1 MLKNNKKSF
10 KNVCKKTN
18 AKLHWQSKSSKFS
31 PDRLKS
37 RLTPQNRMLEKF
49 KHCSDSGKCKQIT
62 SPIDEKKIIAREDS
76 REDTE
81 SNEEY
86 EILYYSFTPPF
97 DIMSLE
103 RESNEENIQKI
114 EIDLMTK
121 FLK

>member
-49 KHCSDSGKCKQIT
+49 KHSKKYLDILNLDKPSMTFKKSI
-62 SPIDEKKIIAREDS
+62 PYHLEKYK
-76 REDTE
+76 
-81 SNEEY
+81 SN
-86 EILYYSFTPPF
+86 
-97 DIMSLE
+97 
-103 RESNEENIQKI
+103 
-114 EIDLMTK
+114 
-121 FLK
+121 